1 MRKSILPV
9 VLVLLA
15 LAVSACLRGGSE
27 SVHVDGEA
35 VMVFGV
41 GSHR

>member
-15 LAVSACLRGGSE
+15 LAVSACLRDGNE
-27 SVHVDGEA
+27 SVRVDGEA
-35 VMVFGV
+35 IMVFST